1 MSNVNGVITAAI
13 SNDEEMYNNSCTMF
27 AAVYE
32 FEHGDATY
40 DFESMMIDTMY
51 SRFASKY
58 RAKIEDMFPE
68 MVDMPDYYG
77 AYSIVDALEEAYC
90 DYLTELYN
98 R

>member
-1 MSNVNGVITAAI
+1 
-13 SNDEEMYNNSCTMF
+13 MF

-32 FEHGDATY
+32 FEHGDATL
-40 DFESMMIDTMY
+40 DFESMMIDAMY
-51 SRFASKY
+51 SRFVSKY

-77 AYSIVDALEEAYC
+77 AYSIFDALEDAYC
-90 DYLTELYN
+90 NYLTELYN